1 MSFFLKKL
9 LSNVGTTLR
18 IIETCVDLLLLF
30 LSFKCHLLFL
40 GRGVVGG
47 LSCLRGRDSSYCLE
61 ETKGVVTSL
70 MFQK

>member
-1 MSFFLKKL
+1 MQAEHSVYNWDVCRF
-9 LSNVGTTLR
+9 
-18 IIETCVDLLLLF
+18 IIIIFIIQMPSLIFGE
-30 LSFKCHLLFL
+30 
-40 GRGVVGG
+40 GVVGG